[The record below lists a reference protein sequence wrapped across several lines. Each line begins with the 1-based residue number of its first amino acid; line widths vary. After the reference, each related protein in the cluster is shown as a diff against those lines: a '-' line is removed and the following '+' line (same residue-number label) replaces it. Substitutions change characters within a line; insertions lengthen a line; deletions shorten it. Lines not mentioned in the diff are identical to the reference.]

1 MAFRQAEQTIERPRQ
16 FGALPFVPDRFSRL
30 VALIDRERH
39 TRFAGG
45 SLSSLWAYLTPIG
58 WIVLVVLAFAW
69 LGRTIPILAPMPIF
83 VAAGILPYA
92 MFRQVI
98 SSLMR
103 TVISNR
109 HLLYLPPVTT
119 GDILLASALLELLN
133 MIVTTTVIFGA
144 LWLFLGADAP
154 HDPLRAIW
162 GMALA
167 WALGAGFGRLAAV
180 LGLWSDTL
188 YRSIPLL
195 LRPMFWISG
204 VFFTATEL
212 GGMALDALSWN
223 PLFHVIE
230 TLREGLF
237 LGYVSPLG
245 DSNYPLYVAVGFYLL
260 SLVFERWIEAARLSR
275 HWQ

>member
-1 MAFRQAEQTIERPRQ
+1 MALGQADQTMEGHGRVEASQ
-16 FGALPFVPDRFSRL
+16 FVLDRFSRL
-30 VALIDRERH
+30 VALILREKS

-45 SLSSLWAYLTPIG
+45 ALSSLWAYVTPVG
-58 WIVLVVLAFAW
+58 WIVLVVLAFGW
-69 LGRTIPILAPMPIF
+69 LGRTIPILAPMPVF

-98 SSLMR
+98 TSLMR

-109 HLLYLPPVTT
+109 HLLYLQPITT
-119 GDILLASALLELLN
+119 GDILLASGLLEMIN
-133 MIVTTTVIFGA
+133 MIVTSTVIFGA

-180 LGLWSDTL
+180 LGVWSDTL

-204 VFFTATEL
+204 VFFTASEL
-212 GGMALDALSWN
+212 GGMALASLSWN
-223 PLFHVIE
+223 PLFHAIE

-245 DSNYPLYVAVGFYLL
+245 DSWYPLSVAVGFYLL
-260 SLVFERWIEAARLSR
+260 SLVIERWIEAGRLAR